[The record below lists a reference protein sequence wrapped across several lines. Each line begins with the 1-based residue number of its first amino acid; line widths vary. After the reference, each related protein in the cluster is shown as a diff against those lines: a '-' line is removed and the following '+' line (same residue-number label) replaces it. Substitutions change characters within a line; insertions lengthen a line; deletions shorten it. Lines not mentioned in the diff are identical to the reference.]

1 MNLQKSFLGNTN
13 LIIRNT
19 FLLLI
24 ILLSQ
29 ISFAQT
35 KFTLSGYIT
44 DERTGET
51 LIGANVI
58 DKSKPATGTA
68 ANLYG
73 FYSIT
78 LPSGNYVLI
87 SSFIG
92 YDSKEFSVDLDNDQT
107 LNIALNPKAVLQNA
121 VVVEGERTDK
131 NVESVD
137 MGVHE
142 LEIEEI
148 KKLPALMGEVD
159 LMKTI
164 QLLPGIS
171 TGGEGN
177 TGLYV
182 RGGGPD
188 QNLIVLD
195 EAVVYNTGHLLGFFS
210 IFNSDAIKNITLYKG
225 GMPAQYGGRIS
236 SVVDVAMNDG
246 NNKYYQMD
254 GGIGIISSR
263 LTIQGPIIKNQSS
276 FIVSARRTYADLFI
290 DPFIKGTELE
300 GTSYYFYDVNAKAN
314 YKFNDKNRLYLS
326 GYFGRDVFYYTQ
338 ADAGF
343 GIKIPWGNAT
353 TTLRWNH
360 LFNNKLFMNL
370 SAIYNDYNFAF
381 ESDFDDFQFKL
392 FSGVR
397 DRNVKI
403 DFDYFPVESHQ
414 IKFGANYT
422 YHKFIPY
429 SADGN
434 VGEVTLETDSL
445 NKKYAHEVA
454 VYIQDEFDLN
464 KKIKMNI
471 GLRGSYFAQVG
482 PFNQILYNPFE
493 VPYDTLNY
501 SANEIIADY
510 WGLDPRMNLRLALN
524 DWSSVKAGVTFSNQ
538 YIHLVTNSSST
549 LPTDLWVPS
558 SALIK
563 PQQGIQYAIG
573 YFRNFHQDF
582 YETSVEVYY
591 KKLWNQIEYAE
602 SSTIDLGV
610 DIENEFVF
618 GDGESYGVELFLNK
632 KRGKLTGWIG
642 YTFSYTN
649 RVFPEINNG
658 NPFPAKYDRRHDLE
672 IVASYQLNERW
683 NFAATFVYSTGQAI
697 TIPIGRYFIE
707 GNLVNE
713 YGERNGFRMV
723 PYHRMDIAAVY
734 NFKIKKKYESDMNFS
749 VYNVYSRLNP
759 YFIYYDIEGDVAQ
772 GNLNVTAKQ
781 VSIFPITPSITWN
794 FKFFSK
800 SENVK

>member
-1 MNLQKSFLGNTN
+1 MSHLKSS
-13 LIIRNT
+13 IRN
-19 FLLLI
+19 FLSALLI
-24 ILLSQ
+24 
-29 ISFAQT
+29 FASLGSAAQNAA
-35 KFTLSGYIT
+35 KFTVSGYIT
-44 DERTGET
+44 DARTGET

-58 DKSKPATGTA
+58 DKSKPSTGTA

-78 LPSGNYVLI
+78 LPAGDYVLI
-87 SSFIG
+87 ASNIG
-92 YDSKEFSVDLDNDQT
+92 FDSKEFWIHLFDDQS
-107 LNIALNPKAVLQNA
+107 LNITLSPKAVLQNA
-121 VVVEGERTDK
+121 VVIEGERTDK
-131 NVESVD
+131 NVESVE
-137 MGVHE
+137 MGMHE

-164 QLLPGIS
+164 QLLPGVS

-188 QNLIVLD
+188 QNLILLD

-225 GMPAQYGGRIS
+225 GMPAQYGGRVS
-236 SVVDVAMNDG
+236 SVLDVAMNDG
-246 NNKYYQMD
+246 NNKYYQVD

-276 FIVSARRTYADLFI
+276 FIVSARRTYADIFI
-290 DPFIKGTELE
+290 DPFIKDTPLE
-300 GTSYYFYDVNAKAN
+300 GTSYYFYDLNAKAN

-326 GYFGRDVFYYTQ
+326 AYFGRDVFDYTQ
-338 ADAGF
+338 QDAGF
-343 GIKIPWGNAT
+343 TIKIPWGNAT

-360 LFNNKLFMNL
+360 LFNNKLFMNV

-381 ESDFDDFQFKL
+381 QSDFDVFRFKL
-392 FSGVR
+392 YSGVK
-397 DRNVKI
+397 DRNAKI
-403 DFDYFPVESHQ
+403 DFDYFPVASHQ

-429 SADGN
+429 SADGQIGD
-434 VGEVTLETDSL
+434 VSLATDSL
-445 NKKYAHEVA
+445 NAKFAHEAA
-454 VYIQDEFDLN
+454 VYVQDEFDLS
-464 KKIKMNI
+464 KKIKINI
-471 GLRGSYFAQVG
+471 GLRGSYFAEVG
-482 PFNQILYNPFE
+482 PYNQILYSPFE
-493 VPYDTLNY
+493 VPFDTVQFA
-501 SANEIIADY
+501 ANEIIADY
-510 WGLDPRMNLRLALN
+510 WGIDPRLN
-524 DWSSVKAGVTFSNQ
+524 FRFGINKLSSVKGGITFSNQ

-558 SALIK
+558 SPLIK
-563 PQQGIQYAIG
+563 PQRGLQIAAG
-573 YFRNFHQDF
+573 YFRNFHQDD

-591 KKLWNQIEYAE
+591 KKLWNQIEYGE
-602 SSTIDLGV
+602 SSSIELSV

-618 GDGESYGVELFLNK
+618 GEGEAYGVELFLNK

-672 IVASYQLNERW
+672 IIASYQLNERW

-697 TIPIGRYFIE
+697 TVPIGRYFIE

-713 YGERNGFRMV
+713 YGDRNGFRMV

-734 NFKIKKKYESDMNFS
+734 SFKIKKKFESTMDFS
-749 VYNVYSRLNP
+749 IYNLYSRLNP
-759 YFIYYDIEGDVAQ
+759 YFIYYDIDGDVAD
-772 GNLNVTAKQ
+772 GNLTVSAKQ

-794 FKFFSK
+794 FKFYSNEK
-800 SENVK
+800 TVK